1 MHHIPRS
8 SQRGFLLDES
18 MAKAKKSVRKKSSKK
33 SGGRV
38 GLLLICLLALLFAG
52 FFYTLFLRPA
62 TNFKGEETVIM
73 IPASKA
79 NKTFVKSKI
88 KNAIKPAQYT
98 SFLALA
104 EWFGYW
110 DHIKPGR
117 YVVKKDAS
125 IFSFFRKLNG
135 GRQSPINLTITK
147 FRTNKDFAKYVSTKF
162 EFTESEFLRFIM
174 NNDSIAPFGVNT
186 QTLMT
191 TIIPNTYEIYWN
203 VGPKEFLER
212 MIKESND
219 FWNESRIEHAKEL
232 GLSKEEIYTIAS
244 IVEEETNNN
253 EEKPQIAS
261 VYVNRLKKGMYLGAD
276 PTIKFAL
283 NNFGLKRITLAQIN
297 ASKSSPYNTYKHK
310 GLPPGPICTASIS
323 SIDAVLKGEK
333 TDYLYFCAKEDFS
346 GSHNFAATAEE
357 HYKNAKRYQ
366 RALDSLKI
374 H

>member
-1 MHHIPRS
+1 
-8 SQRGFLLDES
+8 
-18 MAKAKKSVRKKSSKK
+18 MAKAKKTIRKKITRKK
-33 SGGRV
+33 GGRT
-38 GLLLICLLALLFAG
+38 GLFLICLLALLFAG

-62 TNFKGEETVIM
+62 TNFKGEEVVII
-73 IPASKA
+73 IPDSKT
-79 NKTFVKSKI
+79 NKTFVKNKI
-88 KNAIKPAQYT
+88 KASIKPAQYS
-98 SFLALA
+98 SFLVLA

-117 YVVKKDAS
+117 YVIKKDAS

-135 GRQSPINLTITK
+135 GRQSPITLTINK
-147 FRTNKDFAKYVSTKF
+147 FRTNKDLSRFVSTKF
-162 EFTESEFLRFIM
+162 EFTEAEFQQFIL
-174 NNDSIAPFGVNT
+174 NNDSISPFGITT

-191 TIIPNTYEIYWN
+191 RIIPNTYEIYWN
-203 VGPKEFLER
+203 VSPKEFLDR
-212 MIKESND
+212 MNKESND
-219 FWNESRIEHAKEL
+219 FWTDKRIEKAKEL
-232 GLSKEEIYTIAS
+232 ELSKEEIYTIAS

-253 EEKPQIAS
+253 DEKPIIAS
-261 VYVNRLKKGMYLGAD
+261 VYVNRLKKGMNLGAD

-283 NNFGLKRITLAQIN
+283 NNFGLKRITLAHIN

-310 GLPPGPICTASIS
+310 GLPPGPICTASIA

-346 GSHNFAATAEE
+346 GSHNFAATAEA
-357 HYKNAKRYQ
+357 HFKNAKKYQ